1 MGLSG
6 EVPKLAG
13 LHQTGRGWLLCSVPA
28 CGPSPVHCCLAA
40 ACAAWTV
47 AWRLRTQH
55 VTPLLLCLYPVFT
68 LTQPPPSPHSVT
80 GRCNDL
86 IHQQD
91 ILSPQCPVQCSQCG
105 WRPGCGHV
113 NFRLPT
119 QQQLS
124 PAQPASQISLDNE
137 WSAARPGSCQ
147 SQLQVTQWSSEAAE
161 TKYNLS
167 VQPVAVSGVLPVKVR
182 AGTTCVMLRGKVMC
196 VYCLSI
202 YR

>member
-6 EVPKLAG
+6 EVPSA
-13 LHQTGRGWLLCSVPA
+13 QAGWLAPDRARMTALLGASMRPISCTLL
-28 CGPSPVHCCLAA
+28 LAA

-68 LTQPPPSPHSVT
+68 LTQPTPSPHSVT

-105 WRPGCGHV
+105 WRPGRGHV

-119 QQQLS
+119 QQQPSPS
-124 PAQPASQISLDNE
+124 PASITD
-137 WSAARPGSCQ
+137 Q
-147 SQLQVTQWSSEAAE
+147 S
-161 TKYNLS
+161 
-167 VQPVAVSGVLPVKVR
+167 
-182 AGTTCVMLRGKVMC
+182 
-196 VYCLSI
+196 
-202 YR
+202 

>member
-1 MGLSG
+1 MLRCPSWLVGTRQG
-6 EVPKLAG
+6 EDDCSARCQHAPISC
-13 LHQTGRGWLLCSVPA
+13 TLL
-28 CGPSPVHCCLAA
+28 LAA

-86 IHQQD
+86 IHQD
-91 ILSPQCPVQCSQCG
+91 ILSPQCPVQCSQCSQCG

-119 QQQLS
+119 QQQPSPS

-137 WSAARPGSCQ
+137 GSAARR
-147 SQLQVTQWSSEAAE
+147 SQLSVPVTSYTQ
-161 TKYNLS
+161 
-167 VQPVAVSGVLPVKVR
+167 
-182 AGTTCVMLRGKVMC
+182 
-196 VYCLSI
+196 
-202 YR
+202 